1 MVFGP
6 AIVDLTIRYSGLR
19 RARELKSH
27 LRMIVKLASIEVRIG
42 VINFYHRIDYIITTS
57 SAIAN
62 DTIAQGIID
71 APAK

>member
-1 MVFGP
+1 
-6 AIVDLTIRYSGLR
+6 
-19 RARELKSH
+19 
-27 LRMIVKLASIEVRIG
+27 MIVKLASIEVRIG